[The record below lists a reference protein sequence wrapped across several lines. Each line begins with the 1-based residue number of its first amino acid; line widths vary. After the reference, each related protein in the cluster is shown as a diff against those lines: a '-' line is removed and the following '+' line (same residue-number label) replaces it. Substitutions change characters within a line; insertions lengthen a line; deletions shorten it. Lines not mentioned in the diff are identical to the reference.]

1 MCVSKQFVLEIF
13 FPSSFPIFSNSE
25 KLKFFFLLKNIAQ
38 KRKKKETEAHSKFE
52 TKTNL
57 LVVKIP
63 SVSEVSNH
71 PIYEN
76 KTLLT
81 KTKNLAKA
89 LETQQYVSAISN
101 TNSVADCTYNMLT
114 KEPRKLSLKKT
125 GYLTNETTTL
135 RQAILQQ
142 EIP

>member
-1 MCVSKQFVLEIF
+1 MCVSKQFGLEIF
-13 FPSSFPIFSNSE
+13 LPSSFPIFSNSE

-38 KRKKKETEAHSKFE
+38 ERKKETEAHNKFE

-101 TNSVADCTYNMLT
+101 TNSVVDRTYNMLT

-135 RQAILQQ
+135 SKAILQQ